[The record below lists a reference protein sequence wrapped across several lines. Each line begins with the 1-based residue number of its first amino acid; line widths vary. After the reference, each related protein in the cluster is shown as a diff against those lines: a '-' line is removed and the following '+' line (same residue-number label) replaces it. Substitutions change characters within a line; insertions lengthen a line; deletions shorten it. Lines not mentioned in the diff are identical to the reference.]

1 LKPKQ
6 STDKLT
12 VSKIEDHK
20 MINSLKE
27 ETIIKKLSKE
37 PTAHFFLIALVIFLI
52 YGISALNSGNLLEID
67 QREIDA
73 RVFMQEMASG
83 QELTDEQREYIAS
96 RYVEEQILVKEAIAI
111 GLDNDARIHDML
123 AQKMRHVLSGDVI
136 QPSQKELDDY
146 YRTNIEAYQTLPLV
160 SVNEI
165 VLNSRDEIPDAAQQ
179 LLGQG
184 ASANEILDLSPGTAA
199 PLPNVNHIDLS
210 NIFDPEFA
218 DDVFNAQTSEW
229 IGPFSSNRGQH
240 FLKITERSEARL
252 PPLEEIL
259 DRVRLDWITQEEEI
273 RLQEEI
279 NKLWD
284 QYTIIVDN
292 TNAKEH

>member
-1 LKPKQ
+1 M
-6 STDKLT
+6 T
-12 VSKIEDHK
+12 I
-20 MINSLKE
+20 SLKE
-27 ETIIKKLSKE
+27 ETTINKLSKE
-37 PTAHFFLIALVIFLI
+37 PTIHFFVIATIIFAI
-52 YGISALNSGNLLEID
+52 YGISSRNNNNLLEVD

-73 RVFMQEMASG
+73 RIFMQEMATG
-83 QELTDEQREYIAS
+83 QDLSNDQREFIAS
-96 RYVEEQILVKEAIAI
+96 RYVEEQILVREAIAI

-136 QPSQKELDDY
+136 QPTQMELDEY
-146 YRTNIEAYQTLPLV
+146 YQNNIQAYQTIPSV

-165 VLNSRDEIPDAAQQ
+165 VLNDLDEIPTAAQQ
-179 LLGQG
+179 LLKQG
-184 ASANEILDLSPGTAA
+184 ASADEILDLSPGSAA

-218 DDVFNAQTSEW
+218 DDVFNAQTGAW
-229 IGPFSSNRGQH
+229 VGPFRSNRGQH
-240 FLKITERSEARL
+240 FLKITERTKAGL

-259 DRVRLDWITQEEEI
+259 DRVRLDWITQEEEV

-292 TNAKEH
+292 ANANAKQH